1 MAKTLKALD
10 TSITTVEVLE
20 ELTPD
25 EEKERHRL
33 EWKVEMAFYEA
44 GSALRLLRD
53 KRLYRSTHPT
63 FESYCHDRF
72 GYHRR
77 HCYQLIDAAA
87 VVENLCANS
96 AQKDG
101 ETSRGQIMPTNE
113 YQVRPLTKLEPVEQV
128 TVWQQAVSEV
138 GGKVPSGRIVK
149 GIAERLKEKPL
160 FTASNFCCV
169 GDVFTLTLL
178 EGTERKYNGYPCVA
192 VELKH
197 FTLDVDVYDMTLTVK
212 PENLKKIDDP
222 DVRRQLPAIQKRI
235 KRVRNVG
242 MLDRGTN
249 YVLDG
254 LGRQTY
260 LTDFE
265 EKLLSFLEKE
275 YGIESNS

>member
-1 MAKTLKALD
+1 MAREKKALE
-10 TSITTVEVLE
+10 TSIPTIEVLE

-87 VVENLCANS
+87 VVENLCANG
-96 AQKDG
+96 AQKSLDING
-101 ETSRGQIMPTNE
+101 AQILPTSER
-113 YQVRPLTKLEPVEQV
+113 QVRPLTKLQPIEQV
-128 TVWQQAVSEV
+128 IAWQQAVQEA
-138 GGKVPSGRIVK
+138 GGKVPCGRTVK
-149 GIAERLKEKPL
+149 GIVERLKEKPL

-178 EGTERKYNGYPCVA
+178 EGTLRKYNGYPCVA

-212 PENLKKIDDP
+212 PENLKKIDAP
-222 DVRRQLPAIQKRI
+222 DVRRQLPVTLKRI
-235 KRVRNVG
+235 RHLRN
-242 MLDRGTN
+242 LDLVERGAEA
-249 YVLDG
+249 VLAH
-254 LGRQTY
+254 LGRQIY

-265 EKLLSFLEKE
+265 SDLLAFMEQR
-275 YGIESNS
+275 YGIND

>member
-1 MAKTLKALD
+1 MARENKALE
-10 TSITTVEVLE
+10 TSITTIEVLE

-25 EEKERHRL
+25 EEKERHRM

-87 VVENLCANS
+87 VVENLCANG
-96 AQKDG
+96 AQKSLDING
-101 ETSRGQIMPTNE
+101 AQILPTSER
-113 YQVRPLTKLEPVEQV
+113 QVRPLTKLQPVEQV
-128 TVWQQAVSEV
+128 IAWQQAVQEA
-138 GGKVPSGRIVK
+138 GGKVPCGRTVK

-160 FTASNFCCV
+160 FTISDFCCV
-169 GDVFTLTLL
+169 GEVFTLTKLV
-178 EGTERKYNGYPCVA
+178 GTERKYNGYPCVA

-212 PENLKKIDDP
+212 PENLKKINDP
-222 DVRRQLPAIQKRI
+222 DVRRQLPAILQRI

-242 MLDRGTN
+242 MLDRGTY

>member
-1 MAKTLKALD
+1 MAKALKALD
-10 TSITTVEVLE
+10 TSTTTVEVLE

-25 EEKERHRL
+25 EERERHRL
-33 EWKVEMAFYEA
+33 EIKIDRAISESWL
-44 GSALRLLRD
+44 ALKQLRD
-53 KRLYRSTHPT
+53 RRLYRSTHKT
-63 FESYCHDRF
+63 FEEYCHDRF

-87 VVENLCANS
+87 VVENLCAIG
-96 AQKDG
+96 AQKSLDING
-101 ETSRGQIMPTNE
+101 AQILPTSER
-113 YQVRPLTKLEPVEQV
+113 QVRPLTKLQPVEQV
-128 TVWQQAVSEV
+128 IVWQQAVSEV
-138 GGKVPSGRIVK
+138 GGKVPSGRTVK
-149 GIAERLKEKPL
+149 GIVERLKEKPL

-222 DVRRQLPAIQKRI
+222 DVRRQLPAIQQRI

-275 YGIESNS
+275 YGIEPNS